1 MGGGKRGGKLVWLQV
16 GEPDFVRKEAEGSA
30 GRCGKH
36 FFFPTVPFDCGERGQ
51 GTRETYARGS
61 LVTNWAPNP
70 FKKVPGCIFNGLY
83 GNINRIKVTCNSV
96 INEMSLVSKIK
107 CSAIKLFI

>member
-61 LVTNWAPNP
+61 RVTNKAPNP
-70 FKKVPGCIFNGLY
+70 FKKVNSKGICHLSLQRLDPVRLQLLPFN
-83 GNINRIKVTCNSV
+83 TP
-96 INEMSLVSKIK
+96 
-107 CSAIKLFI
+107 